1 MQPLQDDDEAV
12 QRSPYQ
18 PAAVVQLLPARKV
31 SPNEIGESD
40 WTNALLRDVPRGLA
54 DPTNRMV
61 LVNLADDTRYYSF
74 VYKDFFRQLRA
85 GLNAEYEEMLGNGVH
100 RLQYEQSPNVDE
112 QSAHRQGNASS
123 SRSIPVLLRQLPH
136 PAPDEENRALRDVSG
151 HKKHAIQSFW
161 LLNCKYRYNIPSK
174 SLES

>member
-31 SPNEIGESD
+31 SPNEIGEESD
-40 WTNALLRDVPRGLA
+40 WTNPLLRDVPRGLV

-74 VYKDFFRQLRA
+74 VYKDFFFRQLRA
-85 GLNAEYEEMLGNGVH
+85 GLNAEYEVSANGVH
-100 RLQYEQSPNVDE
+100 SLQYEQSPKVVEVGWKNLSPQSRVNGARNTPVTELSVE
-112 QSAHRQGNASS
+112 QLEYAKDCIAVT
-123 SRSIPVLLRQLPH
+123 VL
-136 PAPDEENRALRDVSG
+136 
-151 HKKHAIQSFW
+151 F
-161 LLNCKYRYNIPSK
+161 
-174 SLES
+174 

>member
-31 SPNEIGESD
+31 SPNEIGEESD
-40 WTNALLRDVPRGLA
+40 WTNPLLRDVPRGLV

-74 VYKDFFRQLRA
+74 VYKDLFRQLRA
-85 GLNAEYEEMLGNGVH
+85 GLNAENEEVSGNGVH
-100 RLQYEQSPNVDE
+100 HLQNEQSPNVVEVGWRNQSLLSRVDSARNTPVTELSVE
-112 QSAHRQGNASS
+112 Q
-123 SRSIPVLLRQLPH
+123 
-136 PAPDEENRALRDVSG
+136 
-151 HKKHAIQSFW
+151 
-161 LLNCKYRYNIPSK
+161 
-174 SLES
+174 LEYAKDCIAVTTFF

>member
-1 MQPLQDDDEAV
+1 MQDDDEAV

-40 WTNALLRDVPRGLA
+40 WTNALLRDLPRGLV

-74 VYKDFFRQLRA
+74 VYKDFFFRQLRA
-85 GLNAEYEEMLGNGVH
+85 GLNAENEEVSGNGVH
-100 RLQYEQSPNVDE
+100 HLQNEQSPNVVEVGWRNQSLLSRVDSARNTPVTELSVE
-112 QSAHRQGNASS
+112 Q
-123 SRSIPVLLRQLPH
+123 
-136 PAPDEENRALRDVSG
+136 
-151 HKKHAIQSFW
+151 
-161 LLNCKYRYNIPSK
+161 
-174 SLES
+174 LEYAKDCIAVTTFF

>member
-1 MQPLQDDDEAV
+1 MQDDDKAV

-31 SPNEIGESD
+31 SPNEIGEESD
-40 WTNALLRDVPRGLA
+40 WTNPLLRDVPRGLV

-61 LVNLADDTRYYSF
+61 LVNLADDTHYYSF
-74 VYKDFFRQLRA
+74 VYKDFLFRQLRA
-85 GLNAEYEEMLGNGVH
+85 GLIAEYEEVLGNRVQ

-136 PAPDEENRALRDVSG
+136 IAPDEENRALRAVSG
-151 HKKHAIQSFW
+151 HKKHVIEYFW
-161 LLNCKYRYNIPSK
+161 LLNCIYTS
-174 SLES
+174 

>member
-31 SPNEIGESD
+31 SPNEIGEESD
-40 WTNALLRDVPRGLA
+40 WTNPLLRDVPRGLV

-74 VYKDFFRQLRA
+74 VYKDFFFRQLRA

-100 RLQYEQSPNVDE
+100 RLQYEQSPNVVE
-112 QSAHRQGNASS
+112 VGWRNQSLQSQVNGARNT
-123 SRSIPVLLRQLPH
+123 PVTELSVKQLEY
-136 PAPDEENRALRDVSG
+136 AKDCIAVTVL
-151 HKKHAIQSFW
+151 F
-161 LLNCKYRYNIPSK
+161 
-174 SLES
+174 

>member
-18 PAAVVQLLPARKV
+18 PSAVVQLLPARKV
-31 SPNEIGESD
+31 SPNEIGQESD
-40 WTNALLRDVPRGLA
+40 WTNPFLRDVPRGLV

-136 PAPDEENRALRDVSG
+136 IAPDEEN
-151 HKKHAIQSFW
+151 
-161 LLNCKYRYNIPSK
+161 
-174 SLES
+174 